1 MSEQHI
7 KEKKKKNTK
16 TYSGA
21 ITEWSLCLLRAMC
34 QFRMCLQTPA
44 TEQSD
49 TSKPMSASFPGRG
62 PRLSPEHTLSI
73 SSTATDSEPGTSLS
87 RWRWY
92 FPDTLAGKSAHDW
105 FWPMGC
111 GPQNPYNMLLEGK
124 VGAFF
129 LPLLPEM
136 TEPGT
141 TIFTKKWKLY

>member
-7 KEKKKKNTK
+7 KQKKKKNTVRHIL
-16 TYSGA
+16 GL
-21 ITEWSLCLLRAMC
+21 SLNDRYAFEELCVSFEC
-34 QFRMCLQTPA
+34 VCKLQQ
-44 TEQSD
+44 QSD

-62 PRLSPEHTLSI
+62 PCLSPEHTLSI
-73 SSTATDSEPGTSLS
+73 SSTVTDSEPGTSLS